1 MKTNRV
7 GSIVVLIALLFVSRV
22 CLAQGPD
29 RSNPPKAG
37 PPAQL
42 KLAPIQHLKL
52 SNGVPL
58 LLLEK
63 HDVPLVQINLVI
75 RAGSAMDTR
84 EKAGCAS
91 MTADMMTEGAGARNA
106 LELADAIDYLGAQLS
121 VSAGMH
127 TTTVDL
133 FTPLSK
139 LDSAIALMAD
149 VVLRPTFPTAE
160 LERNRKDRLTSL
172 LQWRDEPRQLASV
185 MAART
190 LFGDSHPYGV
200 PTMGDEKTLRGLNV
214 EDLRQ
219 FHRQYFQANN
229 ATLIVVGDVKATAI
243 LPKLENAFGGWKS
256 GTIPSRVI
264 SEPKQVADR
273 SIVLIDKPGAA
284 QSEIRIGRIGAPR
297 LTDDYFAIIVMNTIL
312 GGSFTSRL
320 NNNLR
325 EQHGYTYGAG
335 SYFDFRVLPGPF
347 LAYSAVQTAVTDKAL
362 GEFMKELNGILQP
375 VQDADVERA
384 KNYVALS
391 FPGDFQTVGQIAHQ
405 LVQLVAYGLPDDYF
419 NTYVGRILAVTKQD
433 VERVAKKYI
442 DPTKIAIIVCGDR
455 AQIETGVRALNLGP
469 MNVLT
474 VEDVLGKAPVVG
486 EE

>member
-1 MKTNRV
+1 M
-7 GSIVVLIALLFVSRV
+7 LMALLCVSQV

-42 KLAPIQHLKL
+42 RLAPIQHLKL
-52 SNGVPL
+52 SNGVPV

-63 HDVPLVQINLVI
+63 HDVPLVQVEVVI
-75 RAGSAMDTR
+75 RGGSVMDPR
-84 EKAGCAS
+84 EKAGRAS
-91 MTADMMTEGAGARNA
+91 MTADMLTEGAGARNA

-121 VSAGMH
+121 ASASMH
-127 TTTVDL
+127 TTTVNL

-139 LDSAIALMAD
+139 LDSALALMAD
-149 VVLRPTFPTAE
+149 VVMRPTFPNDE
-160 LERNRKDRLTSL
+160 LERNRKERLTSL
-172 LQWRDEPRQLASV
+172 LQWRDEARALASV
-185 MAART
+185 ESDRT
-190 LFGDSHPYGV
+190 LFGDDHPYGV
-200 PTMGDEKTLRGLNV
+200 NPMGSEKTLRGLSV
-214 EDLRQ
+214 EDLKE
-219 FHRQYFQANN
+219 FHRQYYQANN
-229 ATLIVVGDVKATAI
+229 TTVIAVGDVKAVSV
-243 LPKLENAFGGWKS
+243 LPKLEKVFGAWKT
-256 GTIPSRVI
+256 GQIPSVVI
-264 SEPKQVADR
+264 AEPKQVTER
-273 SIVLIDKPGAA
+273 SVVLVDKPGAA

-297 LTDDYFAIIVMNTIL
+297 LTDDYYAIVVMNTIL

-335 SYFDFRVLPGPF
+335 SYFDFRNLPGPF

-362 GEFMKELNGILQP
+362 IEFMKELNAILEP
-375 VQDADVERA
+375 VPETEVDRA

-405 LVQLVAYGLPDDYF
+405 LVQLVAYNLPDDYF
-419 NTYVGRILAVTKQD
+419 NNFVGRILAVTKKD

-442 DPTKIAIIVCGDR
+442 DPTTIAIIVCGDR
-455 AQIETGVRALNLGP
+455 AQIETGVRAMNLGP
-469 MNVLT
+469 MKVLT

-486 EE
+486 EK